1 VSAPY
6 TRDAFNARRA
16 GVKDIMRREG
26 RALVLASVGLGVA
39 QLLFI
44 AWADS
49 HLDRRSA
56 VPLEGVLFLG
66 YMALVGWLGWRMQSH
81 LRAAR
86 PVCPQCGA
94 RLGEMSERI
103 AVATGRCDA
112 CGGQIVA

>member
-1 VSAPY
+1 
-6 TRDAFNARRA
+6 
-16 GVKDIMRREG
+16 MRREG
-26 RALVLASVGLGVA
+26 RVLVLVSVGLGVA

-49 HLDRRSA
+49 HLDRRTA
-56 VPLEGVLFLG
+56 VPLEGALFLV
-66 YMALVGWLGWRMQSH
+66 YMALVGWLGWRLQYR
-81 LRAAR
+81 LKAAR
-86 PVCPQCGA
+86 PVCSHCGA